1 MNCYQ
6 HVDRPAQI
14 YCRNCGRGL
23 CAEDRRESQG
33 HTYCPDCLPAGAA
46 AAPPAAAGLDAP
58 PNPAVPPGAASAP
71 PPHAGFA
78 PGASGPLAPNPGLA
92 LALGFIPGVGAIYNG
107 QYLKAVLQIVIFG
120 SLIALSNGARGAAP
134 IFGIGAA
141 AFYFYM
147 VLDSFRTARALSY
160 GQPVEDFPGLGHVH
174 MQLPVG
180 ALILI
185 GLGGLLL
192 LENLGL
198 WRGDIF
204 KFLGPALLIFFGIVL
219 LRRRQMP

>member
-6 HVDRPAQI
+6 HPERPAI
-14 YCRNCGRGL
+14 AFCRNCGRGL
-23 CAEDRRESQG
+23 CPEDRQENQG
-33 HTYCPDCLPAGAA
+33 LIYCPACLPAVAA
-46 AAPPAAAGLDAP
+46 AAPPGAAGMDAP
-58 PNPAVPPGAASAP
+58 PSAAIPPGPASMP
-71 PPHAGFA
+71 PPPAGFR
-78 PGASGPLAPNPGLA
+78 PGVPGSLAPNPGLA

-120 SLIALSNGARGAAP
+120 SLIALSNGAHGAAP
-134 IFGIGAA
+134 IFGVGAA

-147 VLDSFRTARALSY
+147 VLDSYRTARALSF
-160 GQPVEDFPGLGHVH
+160 GQPVEDFPGLGHVQ

-192 LENLGL
+192 LQNLGL

-204 KFLGPALLIFFGIVL
+204 RFLGPALLIFFGIVL

>member
-6 HVDRPAQI
+6 HVDRPAQV
-14 YCRNCGRGL
+14 YCCKCGRGL

-33 HTYCPDCLPAGAA
+33 IIYCPDCLPAGAA
-46 AAPPAAAGLDAP
+46 AAPPGAAGLDAP

-71 PPHAGFA
+71 PPRAGFA
-78 PGASGPLAPNPGLA
+78 PGSLAPNPGLA

-120 SLIALSNGARGAAP
+120 SLIAISNGARGAAP

-192 LENLGL
+192 LQNLGL

-204 KFLGPALLIFFGIVL
+204 KFLGPALLIFFGVVL

>member
-1 MNCYQ
+1 MTCYQ
-6 HVDRPAQI
+6 HLDRPAI
-14 YCRNCGRGL
+14 AFCRNCGCGL
-23 CAEDRRESQG
+23 CGEDRRESQG
-33 HTYCPDCLPAGAA
+33 LIYCPLCLSSAA
-46 AAPPAAAGLDAP
+46 ATAPAAGDTP
-58 PNPAVPPGAASAP
+58 PNPATPPGSAP
-71 PPHAGFA
+71 TPPPIAGFT
-78 PGASGPLAPNPGLA
+78 PGAPGPLAPNPGLA

-120 SLIALSNGARGAAP
+120 ALIALSNGAHSTAP

-147 VLDSFRTARALSY
+147 VLDSFRTARALSF
-160 GQPVEDFPGLGHVH
+160 GQPVEDFPGLGHMH
-174 MQLPVG
+174 MQVPVG

-192 LENLGL
+192 VQNLGL
-198 WRGDIF
+198 WHGHIF